1 MLQPTQDQDKY
12 TATCPYVSSPPSRC
26 CDVSSPPSRCCDVS
40 FPPSRCCDV
49 SSQPS
54 GCCCV
59 FFLRHR
65 MMQCVLSR
73 AQAAAQAV
81 IVQKVDQHVTPPPE
95 GDVHAVEEAPHHQPP
110 YTVQVFPSLPGGDD
124 VCDGQVVTD
133 EQGGLVV
140 SVFLLS
146 HIRIFILR
154 RFFPQLLLSSLSHLG
169 KPPPPTPSQDQ
180 YIPCPTNL
188 LHIPQ
193 PPLSMVRVR
202 NTSVWSLYP
211 HPGSACS
218 PGRAVQWWS
227 VNQRC
232 LSVGE
237 QGKYWGERVGAV
249 KKYHQNY

>member
-1 MLQPTQDQDKY
+1 
-12 TATCPYVSSPPSRC
+12 
-26 CDVSSPPSRCCDVS
+26 
-40 FPPSRCCDV
+40 
-49 SSQPS
+49 
-54 GCCCV
+54 
-59 FFLRHR
+59 

-133 EQGGLVV
+133 EQGGIVI
-140 SVFLLS
+140 SVFLLY

-154 RFFPQLLLSSLSHLG
+154 RFFPQLLPSSLSHLG

-202 NTSVWSLYP
+202 NTCLVAVP
-211 HPGSACS
+211 TPRQCVFPRQGSAVVECQS
-218 PGRAVQWWS
+218 AVSQCWGT
-227 VNQRC
+227 
-232 LSVGE
+232 GE
-237 QGKYWGERVGAV
+237 VLGGESGGC
-249 KKYHQNY
+249 

>member
-1 MLQPTQDQDKY
+1 
-12 TATCPYVSSPPSRC
+12 
-26 CDVSSPPSRCCDVS
+26 
-40 FPPSRCCDV
+40 
-49 SSQPS
+49 
-54 GCCCV
+54 
-59 FFLRHR
+59 

-202 NTSVWSLYP
+202 NTTVWSLYP

>member
-1 MLQPTQDQDKY
+1 
-12 TATCPYVSSPPSRC
+12 
-26 CDVSSPPSRCCDVS
+26 
-40 FPPSRCCDV
+40 
-49 SSQPS
+49 
-54 GCCCV
+54 
-59 FFLRHR
+59 
-65 MMQCVLSR
+65 MMQCVLSL
-73 AQAAAQAV
+73 AQATAQAV

-218 PGRAVQWWS
+218 QAGQCSGGVSISGVSVLGNRGSTGGREWGLLRS
-227 VNQRC
+227 IIKTISITIIII
-232 LSVGE
+232 LSI
-237 QGKYWGERVGAV
+237 
-249 KKYHQNY
+249 